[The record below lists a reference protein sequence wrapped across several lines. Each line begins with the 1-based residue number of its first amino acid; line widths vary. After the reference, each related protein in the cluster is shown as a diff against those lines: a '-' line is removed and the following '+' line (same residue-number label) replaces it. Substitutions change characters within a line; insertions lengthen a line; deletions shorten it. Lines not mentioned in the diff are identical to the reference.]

1 MDRTLFS
8 IVLISF
14 LHATSA
20 AQGFWS
26 FNNPQPT
33 GQTLTD
39 IERTPDGTLWTVGR
53 YGTLMKSEDDGM
65 NWTIQRID
73 ITNNLNSITFVG
85 SYAWIVGDAGLILSS
100 SNSGISWA
108 QQSSGTLRNLH
119 KIQFLDERVGWILA
133 TDSLYLH
140 TTNGGETWSQKRFG
154 TWLPLNDLHFIS
166 PQKGWLT
173 VGYYRP
179 GNIGYDESA
188 SGMLLHTTDGG
199 ATWLMIDSGRTKF
212 GEISFVDNMH
222 GWIAKRPIP
231 FTSDL
236 IHTTDG
242 GLTWNPTQSSGLD
255 FDCLL
260 FTNTLV
266 GWGVAYGSWLFT
278 TSDGG
283 SNWSV
288 SDTTN
293 YNFGF
298 CDVLMFGSTQGWVVG
313 TSGIIRAT
321 TNGGLMWRSLDK
333 RLDIFWGA
341 LSDVFFSN
349 KSEGWVGGNQLRSE
363 FPADT
368 SLVLHTYDGG
378 KTWER
383 KYFPRNGEPY
393 GIYALWAIT
402 NERVWVISDTVAL
415 LTTDEGS
422 TWTEANVHDHFRDIY
437 FRNTSSGFLLADH
450 AVYKTSD
457 GGSTWGRKTGF
468 NNIQFLRTLDFA
480 DSLRGWIV
488 GHPGIGPEVTFLTID
503 GGDNWSLSS
512 FNFSSID
519 FSDAENGWALGE
531 DRHVFRTRDGGRTWN
546 RATIQP
552 LTFTYWTSN
561 IVMADTTTGWIWNSS
576 NTYRT
581 TDGGYS
587 WRMEP
592 GVGFIQSGIDHGF
605 YAVSRDLAWY
615 VGGDGKILKY
625 EDISTSVPGPIKS
638 GVPSLFSLYQNYP
651 NPFNAIT
658 AIAYNLPRATHVS
671 LKVYDALG
679 QEVVVLVNEK
689 QNIGERVVRFDASN
703 LASGVYYYCLRSG
716 ESMVTRK
723 MVLVK

>member
-1 MDRTLFS
+1 MVRTLFS
-8 IVLISF
+8 MVLISL
-14 LHATSA
+14 LHTTGA
-20 AQGFWS
+20 AQGSWS

-33 GQTLTD
+33 GQTLSD
-39 IERTPDGTLWTVGR
+39 IERTQDGVLWTVGA
-53 YGTLMKSEDDGM
+53 YGTLMKSQDDGQS
-65 NWTIQRID
+65 WTTQRID
-73 ITNNLNSITFVG
+73 VTGNLNSIKFVG
-85 SYAWIVGDAGLILSS
+85 SHAWIVGNSGLILYS
-100 SNSGISWA
+100 SNAGVSWSR
-108 QQSSGTLRNLH
+108 QSSGSMHNLH
-119 KIQFLDERVGWILA
+119 KIQFLDEHFGWVLA
-133 TDSLYLH
+133 TDSVYLH
-140 TTNGGETWSQKRFG
+140 TTNGGETWSQRRFD
-154 TWLPLNDLHFIS
+154 TQLPLNDLRFIS

-173 VGYYRP
+173 VGYYDP
-179 GNIGYDESA
+179 GNIGYDEDA
-188 SGMLLHTTDGG
+188 RGMLLHTTDGG
-199 ATWLMIDSGRTKF
+199 ATWLMIDSGRTKY
-212 GEISFVDNMH
+212 GEISFVDTLH

-288 SDTTN
+288 SDTIDYN
-293 YNFGF
+293 YGF
-298 CDVLMFGSTQGWVVG
+298 CDVLMSGSTQGWVVG

-341 LSDVFFSN
+341 LRDVAFCN
-349 KSEGWVGGNQLRSE
+349 KSEGWIGGDQYLSE
-363 FPADT
+363 PLADT
-368 SLVLHTYDGG
+368 SLVLHTSNGG

-383 KYFPRNGEPY
+383 KFFPHNSETY
-393 GIYALWAIT
+393 GIYALWAIS
-402 NERVWVISDTVAL
+402 NERVWVISDTVAVV
-415 LTTDEGS
+415 TTDEGS
-422 TWTEANVHDHFRDIY
+422 TWTVANVHDHFRDIY
-437 FRNTSSGFLLADH
+437 FHNASSGFLLADR
-450 AVYKTSD
+450 AVYKTSN
-457 GGSTWGRKTGF
+457 GGSTWVRKTGF
-468 NNIQFLRTLDFA
+468 NNILFLRTLDFA

-488 GHPGIGPEVTFLTID
+488 AHPGIGPEVTFLTTD
-503 GGDNWSLSS
+503 GGDNWALSS
-512 FNFSSID
+512 LNFSTID
-519 FSDAENGWALGE
+519 FSDSENGWALGE
-531 DRHVFRTRDGGRTWN
+531 DKHVFRTRDGGRTWN

-561 IVMADTTTGWIWNSS
+561 IVMADTTTGWIWDSFA
-576 NTYRT
+576 TYRT
-581 TDGGYS
+581 TDGGHS

-605 YAVSRDLAWY
+605 YVVSRDLAWY

-625 EDISTSVPGPIKS
+625 EDISMSVPGPIKS
-638 GVPSLFSLYQNYP
+638 GIPTHILLHQNYP
-651 NPFNAIT
+651 NPFNAT
-658 AIAYNLPRATHVS
+658 TTIAYNLPRATHVS

-703 LASGVYYYCLRSG
+703 LASGVYYCCLRSG

-723 MVLVK
+723 MILMK